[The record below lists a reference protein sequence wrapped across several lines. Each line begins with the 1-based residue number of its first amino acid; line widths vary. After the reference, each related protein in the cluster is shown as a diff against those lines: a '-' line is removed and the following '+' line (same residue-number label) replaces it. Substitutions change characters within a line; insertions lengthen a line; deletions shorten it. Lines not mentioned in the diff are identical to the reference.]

1 MAKNGRLD
9 LKNIKEILSKTRV
22 IETPLLDEM
31 SKSFISYAM
40 AVNVSRAI
48 PDVRDGLKP
57 VHRRI
62 LFAMND
68 LGNTYNHP
76 HKKCARIVG
85 EVLGKYH
92 PHGDSSVYDALVRL
106 AQDFSI
112 RCPLV
117 DGQGNFGSVD
127 GHPAAAQRYTEARLS
142 KIAGEMLRDLD
153 KDTVDF
159 YPNFDDTLLQP
170 TVLPSRFPNI
180 LVNGSE
186 GIAVGMATSI
196 PPHNLGEVIDG
207 TIAVLDNPDIDVD
220 GIMQYIPA
228 PDYPT
233 GALVLGRAAVKQ
245 AYRTGKGGVVIRSR
259 CEIEEIGGKNC
270 IVVTEIPYQVN
281 KAVLIKSIADQVK
294 DKKIEGIAN
303 IREESDRFGMRIVIE
318 LKRDASPQVVLNTL
332 YKQTNLQVSTGITF
346 LALYNGLPRIMNL
359 KEILV
364 AYIEHQ
370 ISVITRRTQFLLNKA
385 LERDHLVKGL
395 VIAQA
400 NIDEVIRIIRTSKDN
415 TESKPRLM
423 AAFELS
429 EKQAI
434 AILEMKLGRLNAL
447 EVEKL
452 KEELAAL
459 EAQIAE
465 YRDILAKPERVK
477 QIIKD
482 ELTEIK
488 EKYNEPRRSELSYDA
503 GEIDIADLIP
513 KEEVVITATFGG
525 YVKRTPV
532 HEYKAQNRGGVG
544 VTAHKAKDEDFVVK
558 MFVCNSHDDLLFFSN
573 RGKVYCLKAYEVPE
587 AGRAAKGRAM
597 VNLLPLEDGEKI
609 TAYLSAK
616 DYDSGYMVM
625 ATRQGLIKKCD
636 LGEFSHIRKNGKI
649 AITLSEGDE
658 MLTADITTGDNEI
671 IMAGSSGKC
680 IRFHESTVRKTGR
693 GSMGVKSMRLD
704 ENEYIVDMDVIH
716 NPSAEVVTVS
726 ELGYGKRTDLEEYR
740 VQGRAGKGIKAGVF
754 TPATG
759 GLAAMKLTD
768 LSEDIIIISDT
779 GVMIRTPVNEISK
792 IGRNTKGVILM
803 RLRDGGKVAAVS
815 LAPAEDAEPETSDSV
830 NADSA
835 AQEPETVQNTE
846 ETVSENTYSATDTD
860 VIEETEE
867 RDDPDEI

>member
-207 TIAVLDNPDIDVD
+207 TIAVLDNPD
-220 GIMQYIPA
+220 A

-716 NPSAEVVTVS
+716 NPEAEVVTVS

-754 TPATG
+754 TSATG

-846 ETVSENTYSATDTD
+846 ETVSENMYSATDTD